1 MIELIYGFIFIL
13 IAIILSI
20 KEELK
25 LERELLVSAIL
36 ALIQLIFLGY
46 VLIYVFK
53 YGGMAFTYLIMSI
66 MVLTATYIVYN
77 KIEINHKRKM
87 FIYLLLTFLSIA
99 IVTLSIL
106 IFSKIVPYEPR
117 YIIPLMGMAIG
128 NSTNTVHI
136 ALDKI
141 IDHIKSNRD
150 ELWGYLSLGAGEFQA
165 LKPFMT
171 IAIKSSIVPSM
182 NMAKSVGIIFIPG
195 AMTGMIL
202 SGVDPLYAAKI
213 QIIIMWMILGNALL
227 SGLILF
233 YIGYKEL
240 IKI

>member
-53 YGGMAFTYLIMSI
+53 YGGMAFTYLIISI
-66 MVLTATYIVYN
+66 MILTATYIVDS
-77 KIEINHKRKM
+77 KIGIKHKRKM
-87 FIYLLLTFLSIA
+87 FIYLLLTFLI
-99 IVTLSIL
+99 ITIMTLSIL
-106 IFSKIVPYEPR
+106 VFSKIIPYEPR

-141 IDHIKSNRD
+141 IDHIKSNRGV
-150 ELWGYLSLGAGEFQA
+150 LWGYLALGASEFQA

-171 IAIKSSIVPSM
+171 VAIKSSIVPSM

-233 YIGYKEL
+233 YISYKEL
-240 IKI
+240 IKV

>member
-20 KEELK
+20 KENLK

-36 ALIQLIFLGY
+36 AFIQLIFLGY
-46 VLIYVFK
+46 VLIYVFE
-53 YGGMAFTYLIMSI
+53 YGGMAFTYLIICI
-66 MVLTATYIVYN
+66 MILTATYIVNN
-77 KIEINHKRKM
+77 KIKVIHKRKM
-87 FIYLLLTFLSIA
+87 FIYLFLTFLI
-99 IVTLSIL
+99 ITIITLSIL
-106 IFSKIVPYEPR
+106 VFSKIIPYEPK
-117 YIIPLMGMAIG
+117 YVIPLMGMAIG
-128 NSTNTVHI
+128 NSMNTVHL

-171 IAIKSSIVPSM
+171 IAIKSSIMPTI
-182 NMAKSVGIIFIPG
+182 NRAKSVGIIFIPG

-227 SGLILF
+227 SELILF
-233 YIGYKEL
+233 YISYKEL

>member
-150 ELWGYLSLGAGEFQA
+150 VLWGYLALGASEFQA
-165 LKPFMT
+165 LKPFMKV
-171 IAIKSSIVPSM
+171 AIKSSIVPSM
-182 NMAKSVGIIFIPG
+182 NMVKSVGIIFIPG

-240 IKI
+240 IKV